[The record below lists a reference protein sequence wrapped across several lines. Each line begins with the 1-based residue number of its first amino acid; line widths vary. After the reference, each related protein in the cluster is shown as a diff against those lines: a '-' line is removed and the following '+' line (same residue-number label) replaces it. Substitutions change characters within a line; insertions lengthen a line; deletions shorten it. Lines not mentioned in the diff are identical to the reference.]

1 MGVTGPSL
9 QTTWGSRAL
18 FTNQV
23 GVAGPSPYVFVYT
36 DVVGLT
42 GLRGTAL
49 FNRHSVEP
57 QLSNMPGEMVFNG
70 FLTVI

>member
-1 MGVTGPSL
+1 
-9 QTTWGSRAL
+9 
-18 FTNQV
+18 
-23 GVAGPSPYVFVYT
+23 VYT